1 MNDFGDLEAKLRLL
15 RPTRPSAELI
25 SRVERS
31 LGESAAFAAGA
42 GIAATAG
49 VLPRARKARFNWFTF
64 GLGLAAATALL
75 MLARTN
81 VDRVP
86 QKSPIVASTKSRTS
100 PAKAA
105 PVRSMVPDGLTR
117 VVYAQS
123 DEGLVFPNNADAPLR
138 RVRSRSREILQWKDP
153 GTGDSLRVS
162 YPTEEVELIP
172 VSGQ

>member
-1 MNDFGDLEAKLRLL
+1 MNDFSDLEAELKLL
-15 RPTRPSAELI
+15 RPVSPSAELI

-31 LGESAAFAAGA
+31 LGESASTAAVA
-42 GIAATAG
+42 ATTATAG
-49 VLPRARKARFNWFTF
+49 VLPSPRKAGFNWFAF

-86 QKSPIVASTKSRTS
+86 HKSPTVASSQSRTL

-123 DEGLVFPNNADAPLR
+123 DEGLVFPSYADTPLR